1 MTCHCSTTCR
11 LKSDTCS
18 THEQVALVRKEPTLE
33 RKAARMAALLRSAQ
47 FIGRYTSDLAGREAR
62 QQELTKHWCA
72 GWMIAE
78 PYPRMV

>member
-1 MTCHCSTTCR
+1 MI
-11 LKSDTCS
+11 
-18 THEQVALVRKEPTLE
+18 RKELTLE

-72 GWMIAE
+72 ADDC
-78 PYPRMV
+78 